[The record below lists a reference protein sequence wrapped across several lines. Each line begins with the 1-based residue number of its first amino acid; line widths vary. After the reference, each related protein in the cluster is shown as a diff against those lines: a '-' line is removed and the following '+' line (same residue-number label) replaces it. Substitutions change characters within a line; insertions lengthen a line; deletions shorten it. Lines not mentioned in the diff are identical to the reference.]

1 VQRFFI
7 GESKINKSD
16 SSMDRASIQYRHAG
30 CGLIQMKI
38 YADENMPY
46 VKDFFADLGE
56 VTLVNGRT
64 LTSEQ
69 ITDADVLLVRSVT
82 KVNQQLLSNSPKLKF
97 VGTATIGT
105 DHIDQSYLQ
114 QRGIGFSSAPGCN
127 AQSVVEYVLSS
138 LFVLAEK
145 YQWNLRQK
153 TVGVV
158 GVGNIGRLLVNAL
171 QALSIKVLCCDP
183 LRAAAEP
190 DFPHI
195 PFEDL
200 LPALDIVSFHV
211 PLVKTGPDATVDLLN
226 SRTLTL
232 LRTDC
237 AVINACR
244 GEVTNND
251 ALLTEAQSGHKRPL
265 VLDVW
270 ANEPEPDVR
279 LIPYTDIASAHIAGH
294 SIEGKARGTE
304 MLYQAF
310 CQQLGLSPAK
320 TLAQVLP
327 EPQVSELK
335 INSNFGLLD
344 VQNLT
349 RLLYDVRRD
358 DALFRFY
365 MMQDN
370 KTQGFDWLRKS
381 YPPRREYSSVRL
393 TGQEVPEFLTTLGFS
408 SQ

>member
-1 VQRFFI
+1 
-7 GESKINKSD
+7 
-16 SSMDRASIQYRHAG
+16 
-30 CGLIQMKI
+30 MKI

-46 VKDFFADLGE
+46 VKDFFAELGE
-56 VTLVNGRT
+56 VTLVNGRA
-64 LTSEQ
+64 LTAEQ
-69 ITDADVLLVRSVT
+69 IVDADVLLVRSVT
-82 KVNQQLLSNSPKLKF
+82 KVNQQLLSKSRQLKF

-138 LFVLAEK
+138 IFVLAEK
-145 YQWNLRQK
+145 YQWDLQQK

-158 GVGNIGRLLVNAL
+158 GVGNIGSVLVSAL

-183 LRAAAEP
+183 QRAAAEA

-195 PFEDL
+195 PFEEL

-226 SRTLTL
+226 SRTLKL
-232 LRTDC
+232 LKPDC

-251 ALLTEAQSGHKRPL
+251 ALLTEVQWTETQSGHKRPL

-270 ANEPEPDVR
+270 ANEPEPDLR

-327 EPQVSELK
+327 EPQVSEVK

-365 MMQDN
+365 MMQDK

>member
-1 VQRFFI
+1 
-7 GESKINKSD
+7 
-16 SSMDRASIQYRHAG
+16 
-30 CGLIQMKI
+30 MKI

-46 VKDFFADLGE
+46 VKDFFAELGE
-56 VTLVNGRT
+56 VRLVNGRT
-64 LTSEQ
+64 LTADQMS
-69 ITDADVLLVRSVT
+69 DADVLLVRSVT
-82 KVNQQLLSNSPKLKF
+82 KVNQQLLSKSPKLKF

-105 DHIDQSYLQ
+105 DHVDQLYLQ

-138 LFVLAEK
+138 IFVLAEK
-145 YQWNLRQK
+145 YQWNLQQK

-158 GVGNIGRLLVNAL
+158 GVGNIGRVLVSAL

-183 LRAAAEP
+183 QRAVTEP

-195 PFEDL
+195 PFEEL
-200 LPALDIVSFHV
+200 LPQLDIVSFHV

-226 SRTLTL
+226 SRTLKL
-232 LRTDC
+232 LKADC

-251 ALLTEAQSGHKRPL
+251 ALLTDAQCTEAQSGQKRPL

-270 ANEPEPDVR
+270 ANEPEPDLR
-279 LIPYTDIASAHIAGH
+279 LIPFTEIATAHIAGH

-304 MLYQAF
+304 MLYQAL

-344 VQNLT
+344 VQNLS

-408 SQ
+408 TQIN

>member
-1 VQRFFI
+1 
-7 GESKINKSD
+7 
-16 SSMDRASIQYRHAG
+16 
-30 CGLIQMKI
+30 MKI

-56 VTLVNGRT
+56 VILVNGRS
-64 LTSEQ
+64 LTSDH
-69 ITDADVLLVRSVT
+69 IADADVLLVRSVT
-82 KVNQQLLSNSPKLKF
+82 QVNATLLSKCSKLKF

-105 DHIDQSYLQ
+105 DHIDQLYLHQ
-114 QRGIGFSSAPGCN
+114 HGIGFSSAPGCN

-145 YQWNLRQK
+145 YQWNLQDK
-153 TVGVV
+153 TIGVV
-158 GVGNIGRLLVNAL
+158 GVGNIGRLLV
-171 QALSIKVLCCDP
+171 QALEALSVRVLCCDP
-183 LRAAAEP
+183 LRAAVEP

-195 PFEDL
+195 PFEEL
-200 LPALDIVSFHV
+200 LPQLDCVSFHV
-211 PLVKTGPDATVDLLN
+211 PLVRTGPDATVDLLN
-226 SRTLTL
+226 NQTLKL
-232 LRTDC
+232 LKPDC

-244 GEVTNND
+244 GEVTNNA
-251 ALLTEAQSGHKRPL
+251 ALLMQAQTGQRRPL

-270 ANEPEPDVR
+270 ADEPEPDLR

-304 MLYQAF
+304 MLYQAL
-310 CQQLGLSPAK
+310 CRQLGLVAEK
-320 TLAQVLP
+320 MLTQVLP
-327 EPQVSELK
+327 LPQVSEVK

-344 VQNLT
+344 VQNLS

-381 YPPRREYSSVRL
+381 YPPRREYSSVCL
-393 TGQEVPEFLTTLGFS
+393 TGQEVPEFLTKLGFS

>member
-1 VQRFFI
+1 
-7 GESKINKSD
+7 
-16 SSMDRASIQYRHAG
+16 
-30 CGLIQMKI
+30 MKI

-82 KVNQQLLSNSPKLKF
+82 QVNEQLLSQSPKLKF

-105 DHIDQSYLQ
+105 DHIDQNYLQ

-138 LFVLAEK
+138 IFVLAEK
-145 YQWNLRQK
+145 YQWNLQQK

-158 GVGNIGRLLVNAL
+158 GVGNIGRVLVKVL
-171 QALSIKVLCCDP
+171 EALSIRVLCCDP
-183 LRAAAEP
+183 QRAATEA

-195 PFEDL
+195 QFGQL
-200 LPALDIVSFHV
+200 LPQLDIVSFHV
-211 PLVKTGPDATVDLLN
+211 PLVKTGPEATINLLN
-226 SRTLTL
+226 AQTLKL
-232 LRTDC
+232 LKPDC

-251 ALLTEAQSGHKRPL
+251 ALLAEAQFTEAQSGQKRPL

-270 ANEPEPDVR
+270 ANEPEPDLR

-310 CQQLGLSPAK
+310 CQQLGLNPAK

-327 EPQVSELK
+327 EPQVSEVK

-365 MMQDN
+365 MMQDK

-408 SQ
+408 TQIN

>member
-1 VQRFFI
+1 MI
-7 GESKINKSD
+7 
-16 SSMDRASIQYRHAG
+16 
-30 CGLIQMKI
+30 I

-46 VKDFFADLGE
+46 VRDFFADLGE
-56 VTLVNGRT
+56 VRLVNGRT

-69 ITDADVLLVRSVT
+69 ISDAEVLLVRSVT
-82 KVNQQLLSNSPKLKF
+82 KVNPQLIAKSPKLKF

-105 DHIDQSYLQ
+105 DHIDQAYLQ

-138 LFVLAEK
+138 IFVLAEK
-145 YQWNLRQK
+145 YQWDLQTK

-158 GVGNIGRLLVNAL
+158 GVGNIGRLLVKAL
-171 QALSIKVLCCDP
+171 QALSIRVLCCDP
-183 LRAAAEP
+183 QRAATEA
-190 DFPHI
+190 DFPHVE
-195 PFEDL
+195 FEQL
-200 LPALDIVSFHV
+200 LPQLDIVSFHV
-211 PLVKTGPDATVDLLN
+211 PLVKTGPEATVNLLN
-226 SRTLTL
+226 AQTLTL
-232 LRTDC
+232 LKPDC

-251 ALLTEAQSGHKRPL
+251 ALLSEALSGHKRAL

-270 ANEPEPDVR
+270 GNEPEPDLR
-279 LIPYTDIASAHIAGH
+279 LIPHTDIASAHIAGH

-304 MLYQAF
+304 MLYQAL
-310 CQQLGLSPAK
+310 CQQLGLAPRLS
-320 TLAQVLP
+320 LAQVLP
-327 EPQVSELK
+327 QPQISELK

-344 VQNLT
+344 VQNLS

>member
-1 VQRFFI
+1 
-7 GESKINKSD
+7 
-16 SSMDRASIQYRHAG
+16 
-30 CGLIQMKI
+30 MKI

-46 VKDFFADLGE
+46 VKDFFAELGE
-56 VTLVNGRT
+56 VTLINGRT
-64 LTSEQ
+64 LTADQ
-69 ITDADVLLVRSVT
+69 ISDADVLLVRSVT
-82 KVNQQLLSNSPKLKF
+82 KVNPQLLSKSPKLKF

-138 LFVLAEK
+138 IYVLAEK
-145 YQWNLRQK
+145 YQWNLQQK

-158 GVGNIGRLLVNAL
+158 GVGNIGRALVKAL
-171 QALSIKVLCCDP
+171 EALSIKVLCCDP
-183 LRAAAEP
+183 QRAAAEAN
-190 DFPHI
+190 FPHI
-195 PFEDL
+195 PFEEL

-232 LRTDC
+232 LKPDC

-251 ALLTEAQSGHKRPL
+251 ALLTEAQWTETQSGHKRPL

-270 ANEPEPDVR
+270 ANEPEPDLR

-310 CQQLGLSPAK
+310 CQQLELSPAK

-327 EPQVSELK
+327 EPQISEVK

-393 TGQEVPEFLTTLGFS
+393 TGQEVPEFLTTLGFNT
-408 SQ
+408 QIN

>member
-1 VQRFFI
+1 
-7 GESKINKSD
+7 
-16 SSMDRASIQYRHAG
+16 
-30 CGLIQMKI
+30 MKI

-56 VTLVNGRT
+56 VTLINGRT
-64 LTSEQ
+64 LTADQ
-69 ITDADVLLVRSVT
+69 ISDADVLLVRSVT
-82 KVNQQLLSNSPKLKF
+82 KVNEQLLSKSPKLKF

-105 DHIDQSYLQ
+105 DHIDQPYLQ

-138 LFVLAEK
+138 IFVLAEK
-145 YQWNLRQK
+145 YQWNLQQK

-158 GVGNIGRLLVNAL
+158 GVGNIGRVLVSAL
-171 QALSIKVLCCDP
+171 EALSIKVLCCDP
-183 LRAAAEP
+183 QRAATEL

-195 PFEDL
+195 PLHDL
-200 LPALDIVSFHV
+200 LPQLDIVSFHV

-226 SRTLTL
+226 SQTLKL
-232 LRTDC
+232 LKADC

-244 GEVTNND
+244 GEVTNNND
-251 ALLTEAQSGHKRPL
+251 LLIEAQSGQKRPL

-304 MLYQAF
+304 MLYQAL
-310 CQQLGLSPAK
+310 CQQLGFTPQK

-327 EPQVSELK
+327 EPQVSEVK

-344 VQNLT
+344 VQNLC

-408 SQ
+408 TQIN

>member
-1 VQRFFI
+1 
-7 GESKINKSD
+7 
-16 SSMDRASIQYRHAG
+16 
-30 CGLIQMKI
+30 MKI

-56 VTLVNGRT
+56 VTLINGRT
-64 LTSEQ
+64 LTADQ
-69 ITDADVLLVRSVT
+69 ISDADVLLVRSVT
-82 KVNQQLLSNSPKLKF
+82 KVNEQLLSKSPKLKF

-105 DHIDQSYLQ
+105 DHIEQLYLQ

-138 LFVLAEK
+138 IFVLAEK
-145 YQWNLRQK
+145 YQWNLQQK

-158 GVGNIGRLLVNAL
+158 GVGNIGRVLVSAL
-171 QALSIKVLCCDP
+171 ESLSIKVLCCDP
-183 LRAAAEP
+183 QRAAAEA

-195 PFEDL
+195 PFEQL
-200 LPALDIVSFHV
+200 LPQLDIVSFHV

-226 SRTLTL
+226 SQTLKL
-232 LRTDC
+232 LKSDC

-251 ALLTEAQSGHKRPL
+251 DLLADAQWTELQSGQKRPL

-310 CQQLGLSPAK
+310 CQQLGLTPAK

-327 EPQVSELK
+327 EPQVSEVK
-335 INSNFGLLD
+335 INSDFGLLD

>member
-1 VQRFFI
+1 
-7 GESKINKSD
+7 
-16 SSMDRASIQYRHAG
+16 
-30 CGLIQMKI
+30 MKI

-64 LTSEQ
+64 LTAEQ
-69 ITDADVLLVRSVT
+69 IIDADVLLVRSVT
-82 KVNQQLLSNSPKLKF
+82 KVNAQLLAQSPGLKF

-105 DHIDQSYLQ
+105 DHVDQSYLQ

-138 LFVLAEK
+138 IFVLSEK
-145 YQWNLRQK
+145 YQWNLQQK

-158 GVGNIGRLLVNAL
+158 GVGNIGRVLVSAL

-183 LRAAAEP
+183 QRADAEP
-190 DFPHI
+190 DFAHI
-195 PFEDL
+195 PFEEL
-200 LPALDIVSFHV
+200 LPQLDIVSFHV

-226 SRTLTL
+226 RQTLKL
-232 LRTDC
+232 LKPDC

-244 GEVTNND
+244 GEVTNNN
-251 ALLTEAQSGHKRPL
+251 ALLNEAQSGHKRAL

-279 LIPYTDIASAHIAGH
+279 LIPFADIATAHIAGH

-304 MLYQAF
+304 MLYQAL
-310 CQQLGLSPAK
+310 CLQLGVTPAK

-327 EPQVSELK
+327 AAQVSEVK
-335 INSNFGLLD
+335 INSSFGLLD

-365 MMQDN
+365 MMQDK

-381 YPPRREYSSVRL
+381 YPPRREYNSVQL

-408 SQ
+408 GQ

>member
-1 VQRFFI
+1 
-7 GESKINKSD
+7 
-16 SSMDRASIQYRHAG
+16 
-30 CGLIQMKI
+30 MKI

-46 VKDFFADLGE
+46 VKDFFADLGN
-56 VTLVNGRT
+56 VTLVDGRT
-64 LTSEQ
+64 LTADQ
-69 ITDADVLLVRSVT
+69 IIDADVLLVRSVT
-82 KVNQQLLSNSPKLKF
+82 KVNEQLLAQSPRLKF

-105 DHIDQSYLQ
+105 DHIDQHYLQ
-114 QRGIGFSSAPGCN
+114 QRGISFSSAPGCN

-138 LFVLAEK
+138 IFVLAEK
-145 YQWNLRQK
+145 YQWNLQQK

-158 GVGNIGRLLVNAL
+158 GVGNIGRVLVSAL

-195 PFEDL
+195 PFEEL
-200 LPALDIVSFHV
+200 LPQLDIVSFHV

-226 SRTLTL
+226 TQSLKL
-232 LRTDC
+232 LKAEC

-244 GEVTNND
+244 GEVTNNN
-251 ALLTEAQSGHKRPL
+251 ALLNEAQSGHKRAL

-279 LIPYTDIASAHIAGH
+279 LIPFTDIATAHIAGH

-304 MLYQAF
+304 MLYQAL
-310 CQQLGLSPAK
+310 CLQLGFTPEK

-327 EPQVSELK
+327 AAQVSEVK

-358 DALFRFY
+358 DTLFRFY
-365 MMQDN
+365 MMQQQ
-370 KTQGFDWLRKS
+370 KKQGFDWLRKS

>member
-1 VQRFFI
+1 M
-7 GESKINKSD
+7 GELKINKSD
-16 SSMDRASIQYRHAG
+16 SSMEKASLQYRHSG
-30 CGLIQMKI
+30 YGLIQMKI

-64 LTSEQ
+64 LTAEQ
-69 ITDADVLLVRSVT
+69 VIEADVLLVRSVT
-82 KVNQQLLSNSPKLKF
+82 KVNEQLLAQSSKLKF

-145 YQWNLRQK
+145 YQWNLQQK

-158 GVGNIGRLLVNAL
+158 GVGNIGRILVNAL
-171 QALSIKVLCCDP
+171 EALSIKVLCCDP
-183 LRAAAEP
+183 QRAAAEA
-190 DFPHI
+190 DFPHM
-195 PFEDL
+195 PFEQL
-200 LPALDIVSFHV
+200 LPQVDIVSFHV
-211 PLVKTGPDATVDLLN
+211 PLIKTGPDATVDLLN
-226 SRTLTL
+226 IRTLKL
-232 LRTDC
+232 LKPDC

-244 GEVTNND
+244 GEVTNNQD
-251 ALLTEAQSGHKRPL
+251 LLAEAQSGLKRPL

-270 ANEPEPDVR
+270 ANEPDPDPR

-304 MLYQAF
+304 MLYQAL
-310 CQQLGLSPAK
+310 CVQLGLNPTK

-327 EPQVSELK
+327 APQVSEVK
-335 INSNFGLLD
+335 INSDFGLLD

-365 MMQDN
+365 MMQDK

-408 SQ
+408 TQIN

>member
-1 VQRFFI
+1 
-7 GESKINKSD
+7 
-16 SSMDRASIQYRHAG
+16 
-30 CGLIQMKI
+30 MKI

-46 VKDFFADLGE
+46 VKDFFAELGE
-56 VTLVNGRT
+56 VTLLNGRT
-64 LTSEQ
+64 LTAEQ
-69 ITDADVLLVRSVT
+69 IRDADVLLVRSVT
-82 KVNQQLLSNSPKLKF
+82 KVNKELLAKSSTLKF

-127 AQSVVEYVLSS
+127 AQSVVEYVLSA

-145 YQWNLRQK
+145 YQWDLQQK

-158 GVGNIGRLLVNAL
+158 GVGNIGRRLVTAL
-171 QALSIKVLCCDP
+171 QALSIKALCCDP
-183 LRAAAEP
+183 QRAAAEA

-195 PFEDL
+195 PFEQL
-200 LPALDIVSFHV
+200 LPQVDIVSFHV
-211 PLVKTGPDATVDLLN
+211 PLVKSGPDATVDLLN
-226 SRTLTL
+226 SQTIKL
-232 LRTDC
+232 LKPDC

-251 ALLTEAQSGHKRPL
+251 VLLAQALSGSKRPL

-270 ANEPEPDVR
+270 ANEPEPDLR
-279 LIPYTDIASAHIAGH
+279 LIPHTDIASAHIAGH

-304 MLYQAF
+304 MLYQAL
-310 CQQLGLSPAK
+310 CVQLGLAPTK

-327 EPQVSELK
+327 APQVSEVK
-335 INSNFGLLD
+335 INSEFGLLD
-344 VQNLT
+344 VQNLS

-408 SQ
+408 TQLN

>member
-1 VQRFFI
+1 
-7 GESKINKSD
+7 
-16 SSMDRASIQYRHAG
+16 
-30 CGLIQMKI
+30 MKI

-46 VKDFFADLGE
+46 VKDFFADLGD

-64 LTSEQ
+64 LTADQ
-69 ITDADVLLVRSVT
+69 IIDADVLLVRSVT
-82 KVNQQLLSNSPKLKF
+82 KVNEQLLAQSSRLKF

-145 YQWNLRQK
+145 YQWNLQQK

-158 GVGNIGRLLVNAL
+158 GVGNIGRVLVSAL

-195 PFEDL
+195 PFEEL
-200 LPALDIVSFHV
+200 LPQLDIVSFHV
-211 PLVKTGPDATVDLLN
+211 PLIKSGPDATVDLLN
-226 SRTLTL
+226 TQSLKL
-232 LRTDC
+232 LKPEC

-244 GEVTNND
+244 GEVTNNN
-251 ALLTEAQSGHKRPL
+251 ALLNEAQSGHKRAL

-279 LIPYTDIASAHIAGH
+279 LIPFADIATAHIAGH

-304 MLYQAF
+304 MLYQAL
-310 CQQLGLSPAK
+310 CIQLGFTPAK

-327 EPQVSELK
+327 QPQVSEVK

-358 DALFRFY
+358 DTLFRFY
-365 MMQDN
+365 MMQQQ
-370 KTQGFDWLRKS
+370 KKQGFDWLRKS

-393 TGQEVPEFLTTLGFS
+393 TGQEVPEFLTTLGFNT
-408 SQ
+408 QIN

>member
-1 VQRFFI
+1 
-7 GESKINKSD
+7 
-16 SSMDRASIQYRHAG
+16 
-30 CGLIQMKI
+30 MKI

-46 VKDFFADLGE
+46 VKDFFAELGE
-56 VTLVNGRT
+56 VRLVDGRT
-64 LTSEQ
+64 LTAEQ
-69 ITDADVLLVRSVT
+69 ISDADVLLVRSVT
-82 KVNQQLLSNSPKLKF
+82 KVNGQLLSKSPKLKF

-145 YQWNLRQK
+145 YQWNLQQK

-158 GVGNIGRLLVNAL
+158 GVGNIGSLLVRAL

-183 LRAAAEP
+183 QRAVAEA

-195 PFEDL
+195 PFEEL

-226 SRTLTL
+226 NRTLKL
-232 LRTDC
+232 LKSHC

-251 ALLTEAQSGHKRPL
+251 DLLAQAQSGHKRPL

-270 ANEPEPDVR
+270 TNEPEPDLR

-304 MLYQAF
+304 MLYKAL
-310 CQQLGLSPAK
+310 CQQLGFTPTK
-320 TLAQVLP
+320 VLAQVLP
-327 EPQVSELK
+327 EPQVSEVK
-335 INSNFGLLD
+335 INSDFRLLD

-365 MMQDN
+365 MMQDK

>member
-1 VQRFFI
+1 M
-7 GESKINKSD
+7 N
-16 SSMDRASIQYRHAG
+16 
-30 CGLIQMKI
+30 I

-46 VKDFFADLGE
+46 VKDFFAELGE
-56 VTLVNGRT
+56 VRLVNGRT
-64 LTSEQ
+64 LTADQMS
-69 ITDADVLLVRSVT
+69 DADVLLVRSVT
-82 KVNQQLLSNSPKLKF
+82 KVNQQLLSKSPKLKF

-105 DHIDQSYLQ
+105 DHIDQPYLQ
-114 QRGIGFSSAPGCN
+114 QQGIGFSSAPGCN

-138 LFVLAEK
+138 IFVLAEK
-145 YQWNLRQK
+145 YQWNLQQK

-171 QALSIKVLCCDP
+171 EALSIKVLCCDP

-190 DFPHI
+190 DFAHI
-195 PFEDL
+195 PFEEL
-200 LPALDIVSFHV
+200 LPQLDIVSFHV

-226 SRTLTL
+226 SQTLKL
-232 LRTDC
+232 LKADC

-244 GEVTNND
+244 GEVTNNND
-251 ALLTEAQSGHKRPL
+251 LLIEAQSGQKRPL

-304 MLYQAF
+304 MLYQAL
-310 CQQLGLSPAK
+310 CQQLGLTPQK

-344 VQNLT
+344 VQNLC

>member
-1 VQRFFI
+1 
-7 GESKINKSD
+7 
-16 SSMDRASIQYRHAG
+16 
-30 CGLIQMKI
+30 MKI

-82 KVNQQLLSNSPKLKF
+82 QVNEQLLSQSPKLKF
-97 VGTATIGT
+97 IGTATIGT
-105 DHIDQSYLQ
+105 DHIDQNYLQ

-138 LFVLAEK
+138 IFVLAEK
-145 YQWNLRQK
+145 YQWNLQQK

-158 GVGNIGRLLVNAL
+158 GVGNIGRVLVKVL
-171 QALSIKVLCCDP
+171 EALSIRVLCCDP
-183 LRAAAEP
+183 QRAATEA

-195 PFEDL
+195 QFEQL
-200 LPALDIVSFHV
+200 LPQLDIVSFHV
-211 PLVKTGPDATVDLLN
+211 PLVKTGPEATINLLN
-226 SRTLTL
+226 AQTLKL
-232 LRTDC
+232 LKPDC

-251 ALLTEAQSGHKRPL
+251 ALLAEAQFTEAQSGQKRPL

-270 ANEPEPDVR
+270 ANEPEPALR

-310 CQQLGLSPAK
+310 CQQLGLTPTK

-327 EPQVSELK
+327 EPQVSEVK

-365 MMQDN
+365 MMQDK

-408 SQ
+408 TQIN

>member
-1 VQRFFI
+1 
-7 GESKINKSD
+7 
-16 SSMDRASIQYRHAG
+16 
-30 CGLIQMKI
+30 MKI

-64 LTSEQ
+64 LTAEQ
-69 ITDADVLLVRSVT
+69 IIDADVLLVRSVT
-82 KVNQQLLSNSPKLKF
+82 KVNAQLLAQSPGLKF

-105 DHIDQSYLQ
+105 DHVDQSYLQ

-138 LFVLAEK
+138 IFVLSEK
-145 YQWNLRQK
+145 YQWNLQQK

-158 GVGNIGRLLVNAL
+158 GVGNIGRVLVSAL

-183 LRAAAEP
+183 QRADAEP
-190 DFPHI
+190 DFAHI
-195 PFEDL
+195 PFEEL
-200 LPALDIVSFHV
+200 LPQLDIVSFHV

-226 SRTLTL
+226 RQTLKL
-232 LRTDC
+232 LKPDC

-244 GEVTNND
+244 GEVTNNN
-251 ALLTEAQSGHKRPL
+251 ALLNEAQSGHKRAL

-279 LIPYTDIASAHIAGH
+279 LIPFADIATAHIAGH

-304 MLYQAF
+304 MLYQAL
-310 CQQLGLSPAK
+310 CLQLGVTPAK

-327 EPQVSELK
+327 AAQVSEVK
-335 INSNFGLLD
+335 INSSFGLLD

-365 MMQDN
+365 MMQDK

-381 YPPRREYSSVRL
+381 YPPRREYSSVQL

-408 SQ
+408 GQ

>member
-1 VQRFFI
+1 
-7 GESKINKSD
+7 
-16 SSMDRASIQYRHAG
+16 
-30 CGLIQMKI
+30 MKI

-46 VKDFFADLGE
+46 VKDFFAELGE
-56 VTLVNGRT
+56 VTLLNGRT
-64 LTSEQ
+64 LTAEQ
-69 ITDADVLLVRSVT
+69 IREADVLLVRSVT
-82 KVNQQLLSNSPKLKF
+82 KVNKELLAKSSTLKF

-127 AQSVVEYVLSS
+127 AQSVVEYVLSA

-145 YQWNLRQK
+145 YQWDLQQK

-158 GVGNIGRLLVNAL
+158 GVGNIGRRLVTAL

-183 LRAAAEP
+183 QRAAAEA

-195 PFEDL
+195 PFEQL
-200 LPALDIVSFHV
+200 LPQVDIVSFHV
-211 PLVKTGPDATVDLLN
+211 PLVKSGPDATVDLLN
-226 SRTLTL
+226 SQTIKL
-232 LRTDC
+232 LKPDC

-251 ALLTEAQSGHKRPL
+251 VLLAQALSGSKRPL

-270 ANEPEPDVR
+270 ANEPEPDLR
-279 LIPYTDIASAHIAGH
+279 LIPHTDIASAHIAGH

-304 MLYQAF
+304 MLYQAL
-310 CQQLGLSPAK
+310 CVQLGLAPTK

-327 EPQVSELK
+327 APQVSEVK
-335 INSNFGLLD
+335 INSEFGLLD
-344 VQNLT
+344 VQNLS

-408 SQ
+408 TQMN

>member
-1 VQRFFI
+1 
-7 GESKINKSD
+7 
-16 SSMDRASIQYRHAG
+16 
-30 CGLIQMKI
+30 MKI

-46 VKDFFADLGE
+46 VKDFFADLGD
-56 VTLVNGRT
+56 VTLVDGRT
-64 LTSEQ
+64 LTADQ
-69 ITDADVLLVRSVT
+69 ILDADVLLVRSVT
-82 KVNQQLLSNSPKLKF
+82 KVNEQLLIQSPKLKF

-105 DHIDQSYLQ
+105 DHIDQHYLQ
-114 QRGIGFSSAPGCN
+114 QRAIGFSSAPGCN

-145 YQWNLRQK
+145 YQWDLRQK

-158 GVGNIGRLLVNAL
+158 GVGNIGRALVNAL
-171 QALSIKVLCCDP
+171 TALSIKVLCCDP
-183 LRAAAEP
+183 LRAAEP

-195 PFEDL
+195 PFEEL
-200 LPALDIVSFHV
+200 LPQLDIVSFHV
-211 PLVKTGPDATVDLLN
+211 PLIKSGPDATVDLLN
-226 SRTLTL
+226 TQSLKL
-232 LRTDC
+232 LKPEC

-244 GEVTNND
+244 GEVTNNN
-251 ALLTEAQSGHKRPL
+251 ALLNEAQSGHKRAL

-279 LIPYTDIASAHIAGH
+279 LIPFTDIATAHIAGH

-304 MLYQAF
+304 MLYQAL
-310 CQQLGLSPAK
+310 CLQLGFTPEK

-327 EPQVSELK
+327 QPQVSEVK
-335 INSNFGLLD
+335 INSTFGLLD

-358 DALFRFY
+358 DTLFRFY
-365 MMQDN
+365 MMQQQ
-370 KTQGFDWLRKS
+370 KKQGFDWLRKS

>member
-1 VQRFFI
+1 
-7 GESKINKSD
+7 
-16 SSMDRASIQYRHAG
+16 
-30 CGLIQMKI
+30 MKI

-46 VKDFFADLGE
+46 VKDFFAELGE
-56 VTLVNGRT
+56 VRLVDGRT
-64 LTSEQ
+64 LAAEQ
-69 ITDADVLLVRSVT
+69 ISDADVLLVRSVT
-82 KVNQQLLSNSPKLKF
+82 KVNGQLLVKSPKLKF

-145 YQWNLRQK
+145 YQWNLQQK

-158 GVGNIGRLLVNAL
+158 GVGNIGSLLVRAL

-183 LRAAAEP
+183 QRAVAEA

-195 PFEDL
+195 PFEKL
-200 LPALDIVSFHV
+200 LPQLDIVSFHV
-211 PLVKTGPDATVDLLN
+211 PLVKAGPDATVDLLN
-226 SRTLTL
+226 NRTLKL
-232 LRTDC
+232 LKADC

-251 ALLTEAQSGHKRPL
+251 DLLAQAQSGHKRPL

-270 ANEPEPDVR
+270 TNEPEPDLR

-304 MLYQAF
+304 MLYKAL
-310 CQQLGLSPAK
+310 CQQLGFTPTKA
-320 TLAQVLP
+320 LAQVLP
-327 EPQVSELK
+327 EPQVSEVK
-335 INSNFGLLD
+335 INSDFRLLD

-365 MMQDN
+365 MMQDK

-393 TGQEVPEFLTTLGFS
+393 TGQEVPEFLTILGFNG
-408 SQ
+408 Q

>member
-1 VQRFFI
+1 
-7 GESKINKSD
+7 
-16 SSMDRASIQYRHAG
+16 
-30 CGLIQMKI
+30 MKI

-46 VKDFFADLGE
+46 VKDFFAELGE

-64 LTSEQ
+64 LTAEH
-69 ITDADVLLVRSVT
+69 IIDADVLLVRSVT
-82 KVNQQLLSNSPKLKF
+82 KVNQQLLSKSPKLKF

-138 LFVLAEK
+138 IFVLAEK
-145 YQWNLRQK
+145 YQWNLQQK

-158 GVGNIGRLLVNAL
+158 GVGNIGSVLVKAL
-171 QALSIKVLCCDP
+171 EALSIKVLCCDP
-183 LRAAAEP
+183 QRAAAEA

-195 PFEDL
+195 PFEEL
-200 LPALDIVSFHV
+200 LPVLDIVSFHV

-226 SRTLTL
+226 SRTLKL
-232 LRTDC
+232 LKPDC

-251 ALLTEAQSGHKRPL
+251 ALLTEAQSGHKRAL

-310 CQQLGLSPAK
+310 CQQLGLSPTK

-327 EPQVSELK
+327 EPQVSEVK

-408 SQ
+408 GQ

>member
-1 VQRFFI
+1 MI
-7 GESKINKSD
+7 
-16 SSMDRASIQYRHAG
+16 
-30 CGLIQMKI
+30 I

-46 VKDFFADLGE
+46 VNDFFADLGE
-56 VTLVNGRT
+56 VRLVNGRT

-69 ITDADVLLVRSVT
+69 MSDADVLLVRSVT
-82 KVNQQLLSNSPKLKF
+82 KVNQQLLAKSPKLQF

-105 DHIDQSYLQ
+105 DHIDQVYLQ

-138 LFVLAEK
+138 IFVLCEK
-145 YQWNLRQK
+145 YQWNLQQK

-158 GVGNIGRLLVNAL
+158 GVGNIGKLLVRVL
-171 QALSIKVLCCDP
+171 QALSVRVFCCDP
-183 LRAAAEP
+183 ERAATEA

-195 PFEDL
+195 PFEEL
-200 LPALDIVSFHV
+200 LPQLDIVSFHV
-211 PLVKTGPDATVDLLN
+211 PLIKTGPNATADLLN
-226 SRTLTL
+226 SQTIKL
-232 LRTDC
+232 LKPDC

-244 GEVTNND
+244 GEVTNNE
-251 ALLTEAQSGHKRPL
+251 ALLKEAQSGHQRPL

-270 ANEPEPDVR
+270 ANEPEPDLR

-304 MLYQAF
+304 MLYQAL
-310 CQQLGLSPAK
+310 CQQLELSPTK
-320 TLAQVLP
+320 SLSQVLP
-327 EPQVSELK
+327 EPQISELK
-335 INSNFGLLD
+335 INSNFRLLD
-344 VQNLT
+344 VQNLA

-381 YPPRREYSSVRL
+381 YPPRREFSSVRL
-393 TGQEVPEFLTTLGFS
+393 TGQEVPEFLTTLGFNT
-408 SQ
+408 QIN